1 MSVIDK
7 ISVVPYYIQLA
18 DLLRQELDRQITN
31 GRGYALPSENDL
43 CRQHGLSRTTVRHAL
58 DVLEREGR
66 IFRKKGEGSFA
77 VIKRVEQD
85 LTHLVSTTEDM
96 KQRGW
101 ILETRVLSLERM
113 LAPMLLR
120 RKLELDG
127 DDEVYQLVRLRIGD
141 GEPLSL
147 QTTYLPAH
155 LCPNLEA
162 NDLSASLYRLLES
175 RYGWRLWTAREVLRA
190 HAATV
195 VEAEL
200 LDMPEG
206 APVMVAE
213 RVTYAAS
220 GEAVEYLEAI
230 WRGDRYDFTVTL
242 SRP

>member
-1 MSVIDK
+1 MNVIDK
-7 ISVVPYYIQLA
+7 VSLVPYYIQLA
-18 DLLRQELDRQITN
+18 DLLRQEIEKKTAN
-31 GRGYALPSENDL
+31 GEPYALPSENDL

-77 VIKRVEQD
+77 VVKRVEQE

-101 ILETRVLSLERM
+101 RLETRVLSVERM
-113 LAPMLLR
+113 LAPMLVR
-120 RKLELDG
+120 RNLDLDEG
-127 DDEVYQLVRLRIGD
+127 DDVYKLVRLRIGD

-147 QTTYLPAH
+147 QTAYLPTR
-155 LCPNLEA
+155 LCPGLEE

-190 HAATV
+190 LPATAE
-195 VEAEL
+195 EAEL

-206 APVMVAE
+206 APVMVAQ

-220 GEAVEYLEAI
+220 GEAIEYLEAI